1 MNQNPNNPL
10 LQNASPKRT
19 PHQLAA
25 EIVSWVKAGI
35 TVTAWLILL
44 VVALGAG
51 YLVIR
56 GMFVALK
63 LALQALGI

>member
-10 LQNASPKRT
+10 LPNPSPKRA
-19 PHQLAA
+19 PQQLAA

-51 YLVIR
+51 YLMIR
-56 GMFVALK
+56 GMLVALK
-63 LALQALGI
+63 LTLQALGV